1 MRNDKTLIVGWKHD
15 LTNVVEIAAKYA
27 QVSVIIFDESGLT
40 YKPACIDS
48 HIEFITF
55 DQSQFSHRDKLLK
68 APAELA
74 IWLYQNASFNRIY
87 CSKLNGLGFFI
98 AGLKRTVKCCAHWEL
113 QWFGRDSVFDEYAKS
128 KRFFDKEGLLSSYLE
143 EHQTLPVNAERL
155 SHNKTSV
162 SVSDVSVIIP
172 FHNRVKYL
180 PFTLDSLLKQ
190 ERGFEVIIVN
200 DASES
205 REREELISLLKEPR
219 FASLAIT
226 VIDSEVSLGASG
238 ARNKGVELASRD
250 YVFFLDDDDILAPN
264 TLRLCCDAI
273 ELENADVVT
282 VAFSFFKGE
291 QMPNLTRESG
301 MLIQF
306 HSAMDWSSALLYNCV
321 GGISALYRKSV
332 FKQAK
337 GFKCAEFAGEE
348 DWQLILKLAFAGKII
363 TNIPLPLL
371 WYRNTPFS
379 LSKKMLRYE
388 SRQQL
393 FELYKQVLPKP
404 LANLPEFVT
413 STQHMQRANVDELA
427 MLGWKLYPHKNK
439 PLYVYGAGE
448 LGRAVLQYL
457 CKLKPCVRI
466 EKVIDRN
473 AAFINEAM
481 GFEVVKLEDCQFE
494 PEAVVIIASLRFVN
508 EITAQLPS
516 SLSHVIRIDE

>member
-1 MRNDKTLIVGWKHD
+1 MRNDKTLIIGWKQD
-15 LTNVVEIAAKYA
+15 LTSVIEIASNYA
-27 QVSVIIFDESGLT
+27 HVSVIIFDESGLIH
-40 YKPACIDS
+40 KPSYTGS

-55 DQSQFSHRDKLLK
+55 DQSQFTHRDKILK

-74 IWLYQNASFNRIY
+74 IWLYQNVNFNRIY
-87 CSKLNGLGFFI
+87 CSKLNGLGFFV

-113 QWFGRDSVFDEYAKS
+113 QWFGCDSVFDHYADS

-143 EHQTLPVNAERL
+143 EHQTLPVNAERF
-155 SHNKTSV
+155 SHSKTSV

-180 PFTLDSLLKQ
+180 PFTLDSLLEQ

-200 DASES
+200 DASDS

-226 VIDSEVSLGASG
+226 VIDSEVSLGASD

-264 TLRLCCDAI
+264 ALRLCCDAI
-273 ELENADVVT
+273 ELQNADVVT

-332 FKQAK
+332 FKQAE
-337 GFKCAEFAGEE
+337 GFKCADFAGEE
-348 DWQLILKLAFAGKII
+348 DWQLILKLAFAGKVI

-393 FELYKQVLPKP
+393 FALYKQVLPKP

-413 STQHMQRANVDELA
+413 STQHFQRSNVDELA
-427 MLGWKLYPHKNK
+427 MLGWQLYPHKNK

-448 LGRAVLQYL
+448 LGRSVLTFLEKLDPAVD
-457 CKLKPCVRI
+457 I
-466 EKVIDRN
+466 ELVIDRN
-473 AAFINEAM
+473 ASFIKEVMGYKVVTLDECAFKENAVVVIASLSFVDEIAAQLPPYVCH
-481 GFEVVKLEDCQFE
+481 VVKLKK
-494 PEAVVIIASLRFVN
+494 
-508 EITAQLPS
+508 
-516 SLSHVIRIDE
+516 

>member
-1 MRNDKTLIVGWKHD
+1 MRNDKILIVGWKHD
-15 LTNVVEIAAKYA
+15 LTNIIEIASKYS
-27 QVSVIIFDESGLT
+27 QVSVIIFDESGLAYEPT
-40 YKPACIDS
+40 CIGS
-48 HIEFITF
+48 HIKFITF

-68 APAELA
+68 APSELA
-74 IWLYQNASFNRIY
+74 IWLYKNASFDKIY
-87 CSKLNGLGFFI
+87 CSKSNGLGFFI
-98 AGLKRTVKCCAHWEL
+98 AALKCTVKSCAHWEL
-113 QWFGRDSVFDEYAKS
+113 QWFGCGSVLAEYAES
-128 KRFFDKEGLLSSYLE
+128 KRFFDKDGLLRNYLE
-143 EHQTLPVNAERL
+143 EHQTRPVNCKRL
-155 SHNKTSV
+155 SHDKTTV

-180 PFTLDSLLKQ
+180 PFTLDSLIGQ
-190 ERGFEVIIVN
+190 ERGCEVIIVN
-200 DASES
+200 DASDS
-205 REREELISLLKEPR
+205 RERDKLMSLLSEPR
-219 FASLAIT
+219 YASLAIT
-226 VIDSEVSLGASG
+226 VIDSEVQLGASD

-264 TLRLCCDAI
+264 TLRLCCDAL
-273 ELENADVVT
+273 ELVNADVVT

-291 QMPNLTRESG
+291 TMPDLNQEKG

-306 HSAMDWSSALLYNCV
+306 HSAKDWSSALLYNCV

-332 FKQAK
+332 FEEVQ

-348 DWQLILKLAFAGKII
+348 DWQLILKLSFAGKII

-393 FELYKQVLPKP
+393 FELYKQVLPRP

-413 STQHMQRANVDELA
+413 STQHMQRSNVDELA
-427 MLGWKLYPHKNK
+427 MLGWMLYPHKNK

-457 CKLKPCVRI
+457 CKLKPSVRI

-494 PEAVVIIASLRFVN
+494 PKAVVIIASLNFVD
-508 EITAQLPS
+508 EIVSALPS
-516 SLSHVIRIDE
+516 TIANVLRLDK